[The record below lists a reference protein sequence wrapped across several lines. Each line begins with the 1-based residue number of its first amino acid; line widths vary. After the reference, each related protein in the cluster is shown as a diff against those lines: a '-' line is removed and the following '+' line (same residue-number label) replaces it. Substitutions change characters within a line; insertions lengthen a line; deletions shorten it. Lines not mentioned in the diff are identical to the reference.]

1 MASTKELQVL
11 CGCADHSSGSSCNDV
26 LVGCFVELIVIM
38 KKTIAILAL
47 AAAGLTTLNANAG
60 IHVGINA
67 GSTTWAL
74 TPEA

>member
-1 MASTKELQVL
+1 
-11 CGCADHSSGSSCNDV
+11 
-26 LVGCFVELIVIM
+26 M